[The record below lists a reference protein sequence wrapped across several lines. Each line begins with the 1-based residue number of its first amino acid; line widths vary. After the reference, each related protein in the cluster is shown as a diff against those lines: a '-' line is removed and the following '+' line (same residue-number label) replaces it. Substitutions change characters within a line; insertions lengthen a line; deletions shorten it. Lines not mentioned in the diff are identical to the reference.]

1 MFGSNED
8 PGLVPRAVGALF
20 AQMSEIAL
28 RDGISFSVTLSA
40 LEILEA
46 TLHPLVHAT
55 PSYAFY
61 TLMVTPRI
69 HATPLTC
76 CTPLLAAPP

>member
-46 TLHPLVHAT
+46 PLHPLMHAT

-61 TLMVTPRI
+61 TPYGDI
-69 HATPLTC
+69 PLQMPH
-76 CTPLLAAPP
+76 PLPAAPLW

>member
-46 TLHPLVHAT
+46 PLHPLMHAT
-55 PSYAFY
+55 PFRMLHPLTHS
-61 TLMVTPRI
+61 TPLRLHPLI
-69 HATPLTC
+69 YATP
-76 CTPLLAAPP
+76 P

>member
-1 MFGSNED
+1 MFGSNEE

-46 TLHPLVHAT
+46 PLHPL
-55 PSYAFY
+55 
-61 TLMVTPRI
+61 M
-69 HATPLTC
+69 HATPL
-76 CTPLLAAPP
+76 

>member
-46 TLHPLVHAT
+46 PLQ
-55 PSYAFY
+55 
-61 TLMVTPRI
+61 
-69 HATPLTC
+69 
-76 CTPLLAAPP
+76 PP